1 MTPVLASAH
10 WCARNKGP
18 YEKLKRPVLKGEW
31 ASDRS
36 QMQIMQGGFRK
47 GRCLRLLP
55 GSLSPRQHEFC
66 FPGNSVFSAGAFK
79 FCLLAFPAPHSDFFC
94 LGLSIRKLLGPFQ
107 GSVPGRWHYPV
118 AWAMRGVVGKISTHI
133 SLGGR
138 GESGRVCDL
147 NQLFPPRPWVHL
159 SEEND
164 CVPFTLINE
173 RAKEDLPKQ
182 KKVHFK
188 CLRRSR
194 HKAVL
199 PSNVK
204 NPTQQWTH
212 LPVSREK
219 KKQTSRESIFPNKSK
234 KEKVIMKQKQKDIL
248 KPAKNTERIFFF
260 PFW

>member
-1 MTPVLASAH
+1 
-10 WCARNKGP
+10 
-18 YEKLKRPVLKGEW
+18 
-31 ASDRS
+31 
-36 QMQIMQGGFRK
+36 MQGGFRK

-147 NQLFPPRPWVHL
+147 DQLFPPRPWVHL

-164 CVPFTLINE
+164 CVSFTLINE
-173 RAKEDLPKQ
+173 WL
-182 KKVHFK
+182 KK
-188 CLRRSR
+188 
-194 HKAVL
+194 
-199 PSNVK
+199 
-204 NPTQQWTH
+204 TY
-212 LPVSREK
+212 
-219 KKQTSRESIFPNKSK
+219 PNKRKCILNVYGDPDTRLCSLPMSETLHSNELIYLFPEKRRNKHQESRFSPTRVKRK
-234 KEKVIMKQKQKDIL
+234 KS
-248 KPAKNTERIFFF
+248 
-260 PFW
+260 